1 MTGRHSYKTNSE
13 SRKNRKAIARS
24 QELLT
29 QQVMLPKMLSESLPW
44 ANLQHVKRLKMLLEW
59 LRLLMGSLLLLAKK
73 AKKQIPAKLTSS
85 SC

>member
-59 LRLLMGSLLLLAKK
+59 LRLLMESLLLAKK